1 MNDRNEIGNFP
12 RQNTNFESDSF
23 SNSQVGNFRNQENKN
38 YSNSSQYHNQPYAHH
53 QSLIGKTQKPLK
65 NTLTHLFLYPLFRL
79 VLNIESNPFFC
90 GYISAILSIFLFSL
104 VYDFLH
110 FLCFGY

>member
-1 MNDRNEIGNFP
+1 MNDRNEI
-12 RQNTNFESDSF
+12 
-23 SNSQVGNFRNQENKN
+23 GNFRNQENKN

-79 VLNIESNPFFC
+79 VLNIKSNPFFC
-90 GYISAILSIFLFSL
+90 GSISAILSIFLFSL